1 MTSAVQERP
10 NNTFLGASLIT
21 FAMFITAVQDVIIK
35 SYSSDLTLWQT
46 FTMRGI
52 FAVPMFVALA
62 HVMRQHQGL
71 REHVFGRWTLLRAFL
86 LIVMYIAMYAAI
98 PFISLSVIAAGI
110 YTSPIFMTVMSA
122 SAIGER
128 VSTRGWCAVLL
139 GFIGVLL
146 ILQPGTDAFTPYA
159 LLPILTALMYA
170 SANLLTRSKCQD
182 VPAAALALSLNG
194 GLLLVGVVV
203 TFLMLTLPL
212 SKSLVGASPFI
223 FGGWGQVS
231 PLLWA
236 MMVVLALL
244 VVANGTTLAAA
255 YKAAAPSTVATFDYS
270 YLIFAVLFDFWF
282 FALVPNTTTLIG
294 IAFIVVAGL
303 IATKKEDPNPISHM
317 ETN

>member
-1 MTSAVQERP
+1 LTSAVQERP

-21 FAMFITAVQDVIIK
+21 FAMFITAVQDAVIK
-35 SYSSDLTLWQT
+35 SYSADLTLWQT

-52 FAVPMFVALA
+52 FAVPLFVGLA
-62 HVMRQHQGL
+62 HLMRQHQAL
-71 REHVFGRWTLLRAFL
+71 KEHVFGKWTLLRALL
-86 LIVMYIAMYAAI
+86 LIMYIAMYAAI
-98 PFISLSVIAAGI
+98 PFVSLSVIAAGI

-146 ILQPGTDAFTPYA
+146 ILQPGTVAFTAYA

-194 GLLLVGVVV
+194 GLLLIGVAV
-203 TFLMLTLPL
+203 TFLMLTLPP
-212 SKSLVGASPFI
+212 SESLVGASPFI
-223 FGGWGQVS
+223 FGMWGQVS
-231 PLLWA
+231 PQLWA

-244 VVANGTTLAAA
+244 VVANGTPLAAA

-270 YLIFAVLFDFWF
+270 YLIFAVLFDFWIF
-282 FALVPNTTTLIG
+282 SLVPNLTTLIG
-294 IAFIVVAGL
+294 IALIVVAGM
-303 IATKKEDPNPISHM
+303 IATKKKDPNQS
-317 ETN
+317 